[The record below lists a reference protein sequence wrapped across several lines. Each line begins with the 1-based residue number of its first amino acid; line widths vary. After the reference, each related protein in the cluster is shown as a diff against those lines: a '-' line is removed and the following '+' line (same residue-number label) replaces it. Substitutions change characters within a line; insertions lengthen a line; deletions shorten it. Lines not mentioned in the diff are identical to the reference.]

1 MPNATGAT
9 VYRYTGPKRPKVA
22 PFAGVPAR
30 DLEAADV
37 ERLPLGTVKLI
48 TGGDKP
54 LYVAV
59 SSRAAKA
66 DAQGAPTDTP
76 AAKAAKAEA
85 PAEKEG

>member
-9 VYRYTGPKRPKVA
+9 VYRYTGPKRPRVA

-30 DLEAADV
+30 DLTADDV
-37 ERLPLGTVKLI
+37 ARLELSTVKAM
-48 TGGDKP
+48 TGGEKP

-59 SSRAAKA
+59 GKTKA
-66 DAQGAPTDTP
+66 EPPPDTP

>member
-1 MPNATGAT
+1 MPRTTGAT
-9 VYRYTGPKRPKVA
+9 VYRYTGPKNPRVA

-30 DLEAADV
+30 DLDADDV
-37 ERLPLGTVKLI
+37 ARLELSTVKAI

-59 SSRAAKA
+59 QSKAAKA
-66 DAQGAPTDTP
+66 EPPDTP